1 MGEVVITVAKWI
13 LKFAYFTAVL
23 LSFMVI
29 ISLITTWLVVGF
41 NMGVLSDIFGL
52 IQLWLPFNLNILLA
66 WMSVAVT
73 AYVTYRVL
81 VMSFNMLNSWLGKS

>member
-41 NMGVLSDIFGL
+41 NMGVLSDIFAL
-52 IQLWLPFNLNILLA
+52 VQLWLPFNLNILLA
-66 WMSVAVT
+66 WIGVT
-73 AYVTYRVL
+73 VSAYVTYRVL
-81 VMSFNMLNSWLGKS
+81 VMSFNMLNAWLGKS

>member
-23 LSFMVI
+23 LAFMVL

-52 IQLWLPFNLNILLA
+52 VQLWLPFNLNILLA
-66 WMSVAVT
+66 WIGVAVS

-81 VMSFNMLNSWLGKS
+81 VMSFNMLNAWLGKS